1 MDSLV
6 VPARIALGF
15 VFALSGVAKAF
26 DRTGAV
32 RAAAAM
38 GVPARF
44 AGIVGRGLPVAEI
57 AVAALLVAGVTAWWG
72 ALAAALLLVAFTA
85 ALAANLLR
93 GKRPPCNCFGQLSDK
108 AISWGTVARNAG
120 LLAAAGF
127 VLVARA
133 PDEQIGVLHWVE
145 AKTEVGQLP
154 EVVSLLGAV
163 VFAQGLV
170 IAWLVGQVR
179 GAPAGT
185 ARAAEG
191 EPAGAGAPAGLP
203 IGSAAPPFELE
214 SVAGGRV
221 ALADLTTAGKPA
233 LIVFMDPSCAS
244 CNGMVPEVG
253 EWQRDHDAAMTI
265 AVVSTGGRERNLEK
279 VEAHGLTNVLLDDTG
294 EIGHSFAYEGTPG
307 AVLVDSGGRIAS
319 PIASGTPAI
328 RALVARTVGNIEPP
342 AVASDV
348 PLGDLDLGDPVPHFH
363 LEGLDGRHIA
373 EGILRGQLN
382 LLFFWDPMCS
392 FCMQMQDEV
401 RSLEARLRDAGV
413 QAVFISLGDPDR
425 VRALGLKSLVLL
437 DPTSAVH
444 RRFGAF
450 GTPIALLVDAE
461 GKIASELGV
470 AREGVLALADRALTL
485 GAVALSL
492 TEG

>member
-6 VPARIALGF
+6 VLARIALGF
-15 VFALSGVAKAF
+15 VLVLSGLAKAF
-26 DRTGAV
+26 DRAGAV
-32 RAAAAM
+32 RAAGAM
-38 GVPARF
+38 GVPDRL

-85 ALAANLLR
+85 TLAANLAR

-120 LLAAAGF
+120 LLALAGF

-133 PDEQIGVLHWVE
+133 PDEQIGVLRWVE
-145 AKTEVGQLP
+145 AKTAVGQLP
-154 EVVSLLGAV
+154 DVVSLLGAV
-163 VFAQGLV
+163 VFAQSLV

-179 GAPAGT
+179 GGAAGT
-185 ARAAEG
+185 PRTAEG
-191 EPAGAGAPAGLP
+191 GTAGAAPPVGLP

-221 ALADLTTAGKPA
+221 ALADLTAAGRPV

-253 EWQRDHDAAMTI
+253 EWQRDHDAAMTV
-265 AVVSTGGRERNLEK
+265 AVVSTGGRDRNLEK
-279 VEAHGLTNVLLDDTG
+279 VNAHRLTNVLLDDTG
-294 EIGHSFAYEGTPG
+294 EIGRSFAFEGTPG
-307 AVLVDSGGRIAS
+307 AVVVDSDGRIAS

-328 RALVARTVGNIEPP
+328 RALVARTAGKIEPP

-348 PLGDLDLGDPVPHFH
+348 PLGDLDVGDPVPRFH
-363 LEGLDGRHIA
+363 LEALDGRHLT
-373 EGILRGQLN
+373 ESVLLGQLN
-382 LLFFWDPMCS
+382 LVFFWDPACA
-392 FCMQMQDEV
+392 FCMEMQDEV
-401 RSLEARLRDAGV
+401 RSIEARLRDTGV
-413 QAVFISLGDPDR
+413 QAVFISLGDADR
-425 VRALGLKSLVLL
+425 VRALGLESLVLL

-444 RRFGAF
+444 RRFGAM
-450 GTPIALLVDAE
+450 GTPTARLIDAD
-461 GKIASELGV
+461 GRIASDLAI
-470 AREGVLALADRALTL
+470 AREGVLALAERALTL
-485 GAVALSL
+485 GAVAMSL
-492 TEG
+492 TER